1 MKQLF
6 ALLFLFSC
14 FLILNAQII
23 QSNQQ
28 QQEVLDSLNEFSKR
42 EVAND
47 SLEVHNP
54 TIEDYKFWTQRSPKP
69 EVIDTTLTIE
79 SLYNQN
85 FTQKDVF
92 GKMFFPNFGQ
102 TFNPLEFEESNP
114 RIHLLPT
121 GKSFNYIYA
130 EDVKYYDVK
139 TPSTEFIYENG
150 LREGQYL
157 STTFTHNI
165 TPRWN
170 YSVRY
175 RGLRS
180 VGRYA
185 NSLSANNAFIT
196 TLSHK
201 SKNDKLRIWMH
212 YMSQNIDNEENGG
225 IQDLAEF
232 EQDDSLGTT
241 NRQNILVN
249 LDNTDTEFDSR
260 RFHLGA
266 SYGLF
271 GKAKTDSL
279 AAASTPLKLKN
290 VFTYEKQKYLYKENQ
305 AEDYYQSAVFADMGR
320 RNLRSF
326 ETLQNTSTLEF
337 TWGERLL
344 IEAGV
349 RYENVKLYAPEAL
362 SQGLVNIPQQ
372 MDDNLIGGVAK
383 LYFDWNEKIKLNT
396 DAEFKSGEFFKSLYN
411 VNAILDIQPI
421 DGYHIIGG
429 ALIQSAYPSLNLVY
443 NQSFYKDFNF
453 YNSGFQNTNTQKLF
467 GKIDLRKLNTDVE
480 ATLYNVENYVY
491 VSSDFKPRQLD
502 GSISLFQIKAN
513 NLLTYKK
520 FNLRT
525 TVQYQK
531 VTQNEA
537 FLPLPDLI
545 ARASI
550 YWQSKVFDNAA
561 EVQIGFNANYFTEF
575 ESREFFPVI
584 NEFMLQR
591 TNAEGEIQKIGG
603 FPMIDFFLNIKVDR
617 MRIYLRADHFNT
629 FWGENNYY
637 SAPNT
642 PFRDFKIQ
650 MGVKW
655 YLFT

>member
-6 ALLFLFSC
+6 GLLFLFVCLQNLS
-14 FLILNAQII
+14 AQII
-23 QSNQQ
+23 QSNQDH
-28 QQEVLDSLNEFSKR
+28 QEVLDSLNEFSKR

-47 SLEVHNP
+47 SLAVHNP
-54 TIEDYKFWTQRSPKP
+54 TIEDYKFWTQRNPKP
-69 EVIDTTLTIE
+69 EVIDTALTIE

-157 STTFTHNI
+157 STTFAHNI
-165 TPRWN
+165 TPQWN

-180 VGRYA
+180 VGRYP
-185 NSLSANNAFIT
+185 NSLAANNAFIT

-201 SKNDKLRIWMH
+201 AKNERLNIWMH

-225 IQDLAEF
+225 IQNLAQF

-241 NRQNILVN
+241 NRQNIPVN
-249 LDNTDTEFDSR
+249 LDYTDTEFDSR

-271 GKAKTDSL
+271 GGAKTDSL
-279 AAASTPLKLKN
+279 SAPKPPLRIKN
-290 VFTYEKQKYLYKENQ
+290 VFTYEKQKYLHKENQ
-305 AEDYYQSAVFADMGR
+305 AEDYYQSPIFADLGR

-349 RYENVKLYAPEAL
+349 RYENLKLYAPEAL
-362 SQGLVNIPQQ
+362 NQGLVNIPQQ
-372 MDDNLIGGVAK
+372 MDDQLIGGVAK
-383 LYFDWNEKIKLNT
+383 LYFDWNEKIKLNA
-396 DAEFKSGEFFKSLYN
+396 DAEFKSGEIFKSQYN

-429 ALIQSAYPSLNLVY
+429 ALIQSAYPSLNVVF
-443 NQSFYKDFNF
+443 NQSFYKDFNY
-453 YNSGFQNTNTQKLF
+453 YNIGFENTNTQKLF
-467 GKIDLRKLNTDVE
+467 GKIDLQKLNTDVE
-480 ATLYNVENYVY
+480 ATLYNVEKYVY
-491 VSSDFKPRQLD
+491 VGSDFRPKQLD
-502 GSISLFQIKAN
+502 GNISLFQIKAN

-525 TVQYQK
+525 TIQYQK

-537 FLPLPDLI
+537 FMPLPDLI
-545 ARASI
+545 ARASL
-550 YWQSKVFDNAA
+550 YWQSKVFDNKA
-561 EVQIGFNANYFTEF
+561 ELQIGFNANYFTEF
-575 ESREFFPVI
+575 ESKEFFPVI

-591 TNAEGEIQKIGG
+591 TNADGEIQKIGG
-603 FPMIDFFLNIKVDR
+603 FPMLDFFINIKVDR

-629 FWGENNYY
+629 FFGENNYY

>member
-6 ALLFLFSC
+6 GLFFLLSG
-14 FLILNAQII
+14 ILSINAQII
-23 QSNQQ
+23 QSNQDH
-28 QQEVLDSLNEFSKR
+28 QEVLDSLNEFSKR
-42 EVAND
+42 EIAND

-54 TIEDYKFWTQRSPKP
+54 TIEDYKFWTERNPKP

-79 SLYNQN
+79 SLYRQN
-85 FTQKDVF
+85 FTQKDIF

-114 RIHLLPT
+114 RIQLLPT
-121 GKSFNYIYA
+121 GKSFNYIYP

-139 TPSTEFIYENG
+139 TPSTEFVYENG

-157 STTFTHNI
+157 STTFTHNL
-165 TPRWN
+165 TPQWN

-180 VGRYA
+180 VGRYE
-185 NSLSANNAFIT
+185 NSLSANNAFIV

-201 SKNDKLRIWMH
+201 SQNERLRIWTH
-212 YMSQNIDNEENGG
+212 FISQNIDNEENGG
-225 IQDLAEF
+225 IENLAEF

-249 LDNTDTEFDSR
+249 LNHTDTEFDTR

-271 GKAKTDSL
+271 GGAKSDSL
-279 AAASTPLKLKN
+279 SVPKPPLRVKN
-290 VFTYEKQKYLYKENQ
+290 VFTYEKQKYLHKENQ
-305 AEDYYQSAVFADMGR
+305 AEDYYQSAIFADMGR

-344 IEAGV
+344 LEAGV
-349 RYENVKLYAPEAL
+349 RYENLKLYAPESL
-362 SQGLVNIPQQ
+362 SQGLVNIPKQI
-372 MDDNLIGGVAK
+372 DDQLIGAVGK
-383 LYFDWNEKIKLNT
+383 LYFDWNERIKLNA
-396 DAEFKSGEFFKSLYN
+396 DAEFKSGEIFKSQYN
-411 VNAILDIQPI
+411 INAVVDIQPI
-421 DGYHIIGG
+421 DGYHLIGG
-429 ALIQSAYPSLNLVY
+429 VLVQSAYPSLNVVY
-443 NQSFYKDFNF
+443 NQSFYKDFNY
-453 YNSGFQNTNTQKLF
+453 YNLNFQNTNTQKLF
-467 GKIDLRKLNTDVE
+467 GKINLEKLNTDVE
-480 ATLYNVENYVY
+480 ANLYNIENYVY
-491 VSSDFKPRQLD
+491 VGSDFRPKQLD
-502 GSISLFQIKAN
+502 GNISLFQIRAN

-531 VTQNEA
+531 VTQNED
-537 FLPLPDLI
+537 FLPLPDLT
-545 ARASI
+545 ARASL
-550 YWQSKVFDNAA
+550 YWQSKVFDNKA
-561 EVQIGFNANYFTEF
+561 ELQIGFNANYFTEF

-591 TNAEGEIQKIGG
+591 PNSTYGIQKIGG
-603 FPMIDFFLNIKVDR
+603 FPMIDFFFNIKVDR
-617 MRIYLRADHFNT
+617 MRIFLRADHFNT
-629 FWGENNYY
+629 FFGENNYY

>member
-6 ALLFLFSC
+6 GLFFLLSG
-14 FLILNAQII
+14 ILSINAQII
-23 QSNQQ
+23 QSNQDH
-28 QQEVLDSLNEFSKR
+28 QEVLDSLNEFSKR
-42 EVAND
+42 EIAND

-54 TIEDYKFWTQRSPKP
+54 TIEDYKFWTERNPKP

-79 SLYNQN
+79 SLYRQN
-85 FTQKDVF
+85 FTQKDIF

-114 RIHLLPT
+114 RIQLLPT
-121 GKSFNYIYA
+121 GKSFNYIYP

-139 TPSTEFIYENG
+139 TPSTEFVYENG

-157 STTFTHNI
+157 STTFTHNL
-165 TPRWN
+165 TPQWN

-180 VGRYA
+180 VGRYE
-185 NSLSANNAFIT
+185 NSLSANNAFIV

-201 SKNDKLRIWMH
+201 SQNERLRIWTH
-212 YMSQNIDNEENGG
+212 FISQNIDNEENGG
-225 IQDLAEF
+225 IENLAEF

-249 LDNTDTEFDSR
+249 LNHTDTEFDTR

-271 GKAKTDSL
+271 GGAKSDSL
-279 AAASTPLKLKN
+279 SVPKPPLRVKN
-290 VFTYEKQKYLYKENQ
+290 VFTYEKQKYLHKENQ
-305 AEDYYQSAVFADMGR
+305 AEDYYQSAIFADMGR

-344 IEAGV
+344 LEAGV
-349 RYENVKLYAPEAL
+349 RYENLKLYAPESL
-362 SQGLVNIPQQ
+362 SQGLVNIPKQI
-372 MDDNLIGGVAK
+372 DDQLIGAVGK
-383 LYFDWNEKIKLNT
+383 LYFDWNERIKLNA
-396 DAEFKSGEFFKSLYN
+396 DAEFKSGEIFKSQYN
-411 VNAILDIQPI
+411 INAVVDIQPI
-421 DGYHIIGG
+421 DGYHLIGG
-429 ALIQSAYPSLNLVY
+429 VLVQSAYPSLNVVY
-443 NQSFYKDFNF
+443 NQSFYKDFNY
-453 YNSGFQNTNTQKLF
+453 YNLNFQNTNTQKLF
-467 GKIDLRKLNTDVE
+467 GKINLEKLNTDVE
-480 ATLYNVENYVY
+480 ANLYNIENYVY
-491 VSSDFKPRQLD
+491 VGSDFRPKQLD
-502 GSISLFQIKAN
+502 GNISLFQIRAN

-531 VTQNEA
+531 VTQNED

-545 ARASI
+545 ARASL
-550 YWQSKVFDNAA
+550 YWQSKVFDNKA
-561 EVQIGFNANYFTEF
+561 ELQIGFNANYFTEF

-591 TNAEGEIQKIGG
+591 PNSTYGIQKIGG
-603 FPMIDFFLNIKVDR
+603 FPMIDFFFNIKVDR
-617 MRIYLRADHFNT
+617 MRIFLRADHFNT
-629 FWGENNYY
+629 FFGENNYY